1 MRRIQATVLAL
12 FMFAML
18 AGCPPT
24 PDPNTPA
31 AKYQPGYTTVMVAK
45 AVVRSGYAVFL
56 GVESTLRDTC
66 NDKVCAKLHPDKTG
80 AKYKECM
87 AQDHTAVPEWK
98 TCYGKMAQAK
108 PIVDKTVPVAL
119 SLMDEVKS
127 ALDFAV
133 QYETAKEAKE
143 AAKDPKKLQEFCEK
157 AFPEK
162 TGEEYQKCIAGQPLK
177 KADWQKLLKGG
188 SCVVYNALTFVP
200 DEYKK
205 YTEPVRIWFKGY
217 GSCK

>member
-1 MRRIQATVLAL
+1 MKRISAIVLSL

-18 AGCPPT
+18 AACPP
-24 PDPNTPA
+24 PDPNNPA
-31 AKYQPGYTTVMVAK
+31 SKYQPGYTTVVVAK
-45 AVVRSGYAVFL
+45 AVVNGGYSTFL
-56 GVESTLRDTC
+56 GVEAALHESCD
-66 NDKVCAKLHPDKTG
+66 DKVCAKLHPDK
-80 AKYKECM
+80 ASAAYKECM
-87 AQDHTAVPEWK
+87 AQDHAAVAEWK

-108 PIVDKTVPVAL
+108 PIVDKAVPIARSVL
-119 SLMDEVKS
+119 DEAKA

-133 QYETAKEAKE
+133 QYDTAKAAAA
-143 AAKDPKKLQEFCEK
+143 AAKDPKKLQEFCDS

-177 KADWQKLLKGG
+177 KADWQNLLKVG
-188 SCVVYNALTFVP
+188 SCIVYNALAFVP
-200 DEYKK
+200 AEYAK